1 VVTNVSEEL
10 VASIFRFQE
19 VPVSCSWA
27 LEMGATNSSEALVRM
42 VLVTSYSRR
51 LDSLSAPMS
60 QISHNFVYFQLC

>member
-19 VPVSCSWA
+19 VPVSSSWT
-27 LEMGATNSSEALVRM
+27 LEMGATNSSETLVRM

-51 LDSLSAPMS
+51 LCSLSTP
-60 QISHNFVYFQLC
+60 V